1 MQERGFDPYAPEGH
15 RLPEVVCV
23 RLPDWVDDK
32 AMRRRLLDEFGI
44 EVAGGLG
51 DLAGKVWRMGLMGES
66 CTRDN
71 VDAVLSAIDVLAA
84 SVRAGVSSDA

>member
-1 MQERGFDPYAPEGH
+1 MSAESPADRVCRLRQRSLYVGKPGSRDSPAERSQG
-15 RLPEVVCV
+15 L
-23 RLPDWVDDK
+23 
-32 AMRRRLLDEFGI
+32 

-51 DLAGKVWRMGLMGES
+51 DLAGKVWRVGLMGES

-84 SVRAGVSSDA
+84 SVRTGVSSDA